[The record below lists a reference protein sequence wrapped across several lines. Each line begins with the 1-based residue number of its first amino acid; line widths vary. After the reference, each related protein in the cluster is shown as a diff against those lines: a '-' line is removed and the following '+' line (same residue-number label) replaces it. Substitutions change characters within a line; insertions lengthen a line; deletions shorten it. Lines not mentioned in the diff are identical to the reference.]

1 MSNFLLAGN
10 GMGMLW
16 LMIIMPSILALAI
29 IFVPKE
35 NYTAR
40 FSLFLVALTLNAIA
54 AIGLNFAPETKT
66 LIPWAPYFN
75 LDLAFR
81 VYDFSSFIV
90 LGLGLASL
98 LVGIYSITY
107 LKKKEYAGS
116 FLALYLLTLALANG
130 AVLANNLII
139 MLFFWEGLLITLFA
153 MIVLGNKKDLYAAK
167 KAFYISGFADLAL
180 MLGIGITA
188 WLSGT
193 TEMDAITPLETK
205 GLATIGYVCMLIGA
219 LGKAGAMPFHSWIP
233 DAANHAPLPFLAIL
247 PGAIEKLL
255 GIYLLIRISFD
266 FYNLSPGS
274 GLSMLLMIIGSIT
287 IVFAVGMALIQ
298 KDMKR
303 LLSYHAISQVGYMV
317 LGIGT
322 ALPVGVVGGIFHMLN
337 NAIYKSCLFMTAG
350 AIELR
355 LGTTDLRKIGGL
367 ARLMPF
373 TAIAF
378 MIAALSIAGVPPFN
392 GFISKELIFDAA
404 YETNIIFYIAALLG
418 AFMTGASFLKMGHA
432 AFFGKFKP
440 SEDLNKEDIK
450 EVPYSMTIPMLFLA
464 ALCLIFGVFNIL
476 PVSSI
481 QQLLGAEFMDG
492 HDYAGW
498 HIILWMVL
506 VSVAV
511 LLMAVGNHIFGL
523 RKTGEAIKAV
533 DHIHYAPGLH
543 NLYDA
548 SEKRLTDPY
557 HGFAYLIKLLAKL
570 CYIIDRFI
578 DAIYMLVMVKIVH
591 KLALSL
597 SSLSNGSSSRYISWA
612 LGGVLL
618 ILIMFIILL

>member
-16 LMIIMPSILALAI
+16 LMIILPAILALAI
-29 IFVPKE
+29 IFIPKE

-40 FSLFLVALTLNAIA
+40 FSLFLAALGLNAVA

-90 LGLGLASL
+90 LALGLASL

-107 LKKKEYAGS
+107 LKRKEYAGS
-116 FLALYLLTLALANG
+116 FLSLYLLTVALANG

-193 TEMDAITPLETK
+193 TEMDAIAPLETK

-233 DAANHAPLPFLAIL
+233 DAANQAPLPFLAIL

-274 GLSMLLMIIGSIT
+274 GLSMLLMIIGAIT
-287 IVFAVGMALIQ
+287 IVLAVGMALIQ

-373 TAIAF
+373 TTIAF

-432 AFFGKFKP
+432 AFFGKFKG
-440 SEDLNKEDIK
+440 SEDLIKEDIK

-506 VSVAV
+506 VSIGV
-511 LLMAVGNHIFGL
+511 LLMAIGNHIFGL

-543 NLYDA
+543 KVYDA
-548 SEKRLTDPY
+548 SEKRFTDPY
-557 HGFAYLIKLLAKL
+557 HGFAYLIKLLSKL
-570 CYIIDRFI
+570 CYIIDRII
-578 DAIYMLVMVKIVH
+578 DAIYMLVLVKTIK

-597 SSLSNGSSSRYISWA
+597 SNLNNGSGSRYISWA
-612 LGGVLL
+612 LGGVFL
-618 ILIMFIILL
+618 ILLMFIILL